1 MSDKEIE
8 EYNSSYLLS
17 GPAML
22 CPTTCERYVLRLDD
36 LSFNGCHC
44 WDQGFWWDENNFVVF
59 AHWPR
64 VVILFSICRQ
74 LLQILETISWVR
86 NSGRFFVN
94 KTCDS
99 VPLSNSKQRNS
110 LLFWTSNAA
119 WSWSPLS
126 NMRTT
131 KSVVQI
137 TLWNLFWSLYEPLP
151 LTLLYRWAVEVHYAQ
166 LQHMWPRVGRCDN
179 LCVSRLSFGEDVW
192 GAKPTAVLRAFSLRT
207 DGCIYAGTVRYR
219 IYTWRMGRSIE
230 IVSFG
235 L

>member
-1 MSDKEIE
+1 MPDKEIE
-8 EYNSSYLLS
+8 EYNSSYLLP

-36 LSFNGCHC
+36 LSFNGCHF

-64 VVILFSICRQ
+64 VVILFSICRH

-86 NSGRFFVN
+86 NSGPFFVN

-110 LLFWTSNAA
+110 LLCWTSNAA
-119 WSWSPLS
+119 WSWSSLF

-131 KSVVQI
+131 KSVVET

-151 LTLLYRWAVEVHYAQ
+151 FTFAVQMSCWSTLCTAAAHVTLCGK
-166 LQHMWPRVGRCDN
+166 MWLPVCFSSLVWWGCVGSKTTR
-179 LCVSRLSFGEDVW
+179 SS
-192 GAKPTAVLRAFSLRT
+192 TSL
-207 DGCIYAGTVRYR
+207 
-219 IYTWRMGRSIE
+219 
-230 IVSFG
+230 
-235 L
+235 